1 MRFHLGAVPE
11 DPNFHPEA
19 EGWSTIREP
28 GPWAI
33 QFIAM
38 PVSFVLAFLSFGL
51 LYLVFPRELLFSQP
65 LTFSILCG
73 PTWIGVFIL
82 LIPVHEFLHAVCHPG
97 WGFSS
102 YSVIGV
108 WPSKVLVY
116 AHYEGMMSRN
126 RFLLT
131 LAMPYIVLGLIPIP
145 IIAVSQTLGL
155 TSLAAVALA
164 YLSLIG
170 SVFACGDAV
179 GFGVVSLQIP
189 SSAVVRNKGWKTYWK
204 PGVPEDRR
212 LTLNDTP

>member
-1 MRFHLGAVPE
+1 MRFHFGAVPD
-11 DPNFHPEA
+11 DPHFYPEA
-19 EGWSTIREP
+19 EGWSPIREP
-28 GPWAI
+28 GPWMI

-38 PVSFVLAFLSFGL
+38 PVSFVLIVLSGGL

-65 LTFSILCG
+65 LPASLLCA
-73 PTWIGVFIL
+73 PTWFWMFIL
-82 LIPVHEFLHAVCHPG
+82 LIPIHEFLHAVCHPG

-102 YSVIGV
+102 NSVIGV

-131 LAMPYIVLGLIPIP
+131 LAMPYIVLGLVPIP
-145 IIAVSQTLGL
+145 IVAVSEVFGL
-155 TSLAAVALA
+155 TSLTAVALT

-170 SVFACGDAV
+170 SVLACGDAV
-179 GFGVVSLQIP
+179 GFWVVSLQIP
-189 SSAVVRNKGWKTYWK
+189 SSAIVRNKGWKTYWK
-204 PGVPEDRR
+204 PSVPENPS